1 MANTAPINEP
11 VWAFAKPVRP
21 VVAINAIVPSH
32 QYPRRVTCTMGGWSI
47 ASTSKPAP
55 RVSDSKY
62 AVGV

>member
-32 QYPRRVTCTMGGWSI
+32 QYPRRVTCAMGG
-47 ASTSKPAP
+47 
-55 RVSDSKY
+55 
-62 AVGV
+62 